1 MVAAEV
7 RNLAQRSASSAK
19 EIKTLIEDSIV
30 RVGSGVT
37 KIGQV
42 NATLTEIVCGI
53 RDLAGNVSAISAASV
68 EQSMGLA
75 QISEALRHLD
85 EIMQSNTDGGKRVGH
100 VRQTS

>member
-53 RDLAGNVSAISAASV
+53 RDLAGNGLRQAAGPLMKFGGRV
-68 EQSMGLA
+68 QRA
-75 QISEALRHLD
+75 FRHPCYFA
-85 EIMQSNTDGGKRVGH
+85 
-100 VRQTS
+100 